1 MREIAVGTSYTS
13 YLAVTEA
20 HTAIALG
27 SGNLPVLGTPAM
39 AALMEHAAMTAI
51 APFLDRTPEE
61 ESSVGISLNIT
72 HERATAV
79 GDTVNA
85 TAVVTRV
92 DGRRVDFDIQ
102 AADSSGQVIGR
113 GTHTRFVVNVA
124 KFMAKIEK

>member
-1 MREIAVGTSYTS
+1 MQEIAVGTSHTS
-13 YLAVTEA
+13 SLTVTEA
-20 HTAIALG
+20 HTAVALG

-39 AALMEHAAMTAI
+39 GALMEHAAMTAI

-61 ESSVGISLNIT
+61 ESCVGISLNIT

-79 GDTVNA
+79 GDTISA

-92 DGRRVDFDIQ
+92 DGRRIEFDIQ

-113 GTHTRFVVNVA
+113 GTHTRFIVNA
-124 KFMAKIEK
+124 EKFMAKIR